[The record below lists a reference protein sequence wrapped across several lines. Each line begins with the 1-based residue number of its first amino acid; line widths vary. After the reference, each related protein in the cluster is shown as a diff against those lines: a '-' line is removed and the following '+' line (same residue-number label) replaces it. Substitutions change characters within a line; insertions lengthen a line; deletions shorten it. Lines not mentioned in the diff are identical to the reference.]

1 MLEEMSARTAIVY
14 LARHGE
20 TDWNAARR
28 WQGHRDVP
36 LNANGHAQAERLA
49 ERVRGLGVAGIASSD
64 LSRARATA
72 EIVARALGLTLGHI
86 DTDLRERAFGCFEGL
101 TREECTARYPD
112 AWASYATDPRRFPP
126 GGEDHDALIARMRR
140 GVLRAAADLPSP
152 VLAIGHGG
160 AIRALI
166 GALRGART
174 GPVANGAGY
183 RLAIE
188 GEQFVA
194 IEPFDS

>member
-1 MLEEMSARTAIVY
+1 MLPGMAARTAIVY

-36 LNANGHAQAERLA
+36 LNRNGHAQAAQLA
-49 ERVRGLGVAGIASSD
+49 ERVRELGLCAIASSD
-64 LSRARATA
+64 LARARVTA
-72 EIVARALGLTLGHI
+72 EIVARALGLKLDRI
-86 DTDLRERAFGCFEGL
+86 DADLRERAFGCFEGL
-101 TREECTARYPD
+101 TREECSARYPD
-112 AWASYATDPRRFPP
+112 AWASYAADPNLIPP
-126 GGEDHDALIARMRR
+126 GGEPHDALVARMRR

-160 AIRALI
+160 AIRALV
-166 GALRGART
+166 GAVRGMRS

-183 RLAIE
+183 RFAIE
-188 GEQFVA
+188 DDRFVA
-194 IEPFDS
+194 VEPF